1 MDSLED
7 DRDYVPESLSSYLK
21 EADKNLAEATAL
33 LNSQFKQQRSI
44 TPASH
49 YACDD
54 DTPASLNPAAALTTP
69 QAKALAFEG
78 TSPPRSTSRT
88 PPIGK
93 NLFEE
98 DFSSPLAKIDEMLK
112 QVSGEEN
119 EAANVFD
126 EATHRIEKGYHD
138 AADDTGPSLNI
149 SPSRHDDKSVS
160 KSVGKQEVSPPRA
173 SVKLLAN
180 TDQTPLESS
189 SENIALLKDSP
200 VPKENPVESPMS
212 PRSSPMSDFVS
223 GFQPEAEPSSAKVDN
238 STPFEPA
245 DRNVSMNSLHMNN
258 VVVSKLSPIK
268 CSSPEANDIETLEVK
283 LDTSQPTPRSIHRDP
298 PVSKENTVES
308 PSSPSRS
315 SASKPD
321 QLSPGAI
328 NAMSRARERVRQRKL
343 AEQQRQLQLESAHVK
358 ENEVPTR
365 TSRQKS
371 LGMLRQKQMQ
381 MDAHKKAESERRQIV
396 AEKIRSNSSKGA
408 KYNHSKN
415 SPKSVSSK
423 QSSVYEP
430 RPTISSAK
438 KIRSKL
444 PPSRSVTP
452 RRSDSSKPK
461 ESKSFY
467 YASTPIRKKPEPT
480 LAESAQC
487 FGKGLRGNAADP
499 PKNTTYRPRVTTPK
513 PFKFHESR
521 SSRHSRVADEGKKL
535 RKPETIAESMNDFGR
550 HLRKIPLAPKRDP
563 SKPTVPISP
572 NFTPMERR
580 ERGPRKTQTMAESTR
595 DFGRHLREIPVAT
608 NRDFSKPTV
617 PISPKFTKITKREKV
632 KSTAEKEQ
640 EIVDYYNSHRFKAAP
655 IMTESRS
662 SLPKNVPQRKLTVPK
677 PFKFNKTSRSSPEK
691 TNVEDVNQPTR
702 FRARPMPKSFA
713 ARNSCA
719 KESNV
724 YTRDRASKTF
734 NSRRT

>member
-1 MDSLED
+1 
-7 DRDYVPESLSSYLK
+7 
-21 EADKNLAEATAL
+21 L

-44 TPASH
+44 TPASQ

-54 DTPASLNPAAALTTP
+54 DTPTSLNPAAVLTTP

-78 TSPPRSTSRT
+78 TSPPRSRSRT
-88 PPIGK
+88 PPISK

-98 DFSSPLAKIDEMLK
+98 DFSSPIAEIDEMLTK
-112 QVSGEEN
+112 VSGEEN
-119 EAANVFD
+119 YVLNVCD
-126 EATHRIEKGYHD
+126 EATRRIEKDDHD
-138 AADDTGPSLNI
+138 AADTGASLDA
-149 SPSRHDDKSVS
+149 SPSSNTDKSID
-160 KSVGKQEVSPPRA
+160 KQEVSPPRA
-173 SVKLLAN
+173 SAKLLAN
-180 TDQTPLESS
+180 TDQTPLKS
-189 SENIALLKDSP
+189 SETIALLKDSL
-200 VPKENPVESPMS
+200 VQKENPVESPMS
-212 PRSSPMSDFVS
+212 PRASPMSDLVS
-223 GFQPEAEPSSAKVDN
+223 SFQPEAEPSKVG
-238 STPFEPA
+238 PFEPA
-245 DRNVSMNSLHMNN
+245 NENLSMNSLHMND
-258 VVVSKLSPIK
+258 VVVSNLSPIK
-268 CSSPEANDIETLEVK
+268 CSSPEANGNETLEVK
-283 LDTSQPTPRSIHRDP
+283 FDTSQTTPRSIHRDP
-298 PVSKENTVES
+298 PVFKENTVES

-343 AEQQRQLQLESAHVK
+343 AEQQRQLQLENASVK

-408 KYNHSKN
+408 KYIYSKN

-438 KIRSKL
+438 KTRSKL
-444 PPSRSVTP
+444 PPSISITP
-452 RRSDSSKPK
+452 RRSDFSKPK
-461 ESKSFY
+461 KSKSFY
-467 YASTPIRKKPEPT
+467 YASTPTRKEPEPT

-487 FGKGLRGNAADP
+487 FGKALRGNAADP
-499 PKNTTYRPRVTTPK
+499 QKNTTYRPRVTTPK

-521 SSRHSRVADEGKKL
+521 SSRPIRVADEGKNL
-535 RKPETIAESMNDFGR
+535 RKPETIAESMNDFCR

-580 ERGPRKTQTMAESTR
+580 ERGPRRTQTMAESAR

-617 PISPKFTKITKREKV
+617 PRSPKFTKMTKREKV

-655 IMTESRS
+655 ILTESRS

-691 TNVEDVNQPTR
+691 TNVEDVNLPTR
-702 FRARPMPKSFA
+702 FRARPMPKSFTT
-713 ARNSCA
+713 RNSCA
-719 KESNV
+719 KVSNV
-724 YTRDRASKTF
+724 DTRDRASKTF
-734 NSRRT
+734 NSRLGIR